1 MSKIYDR
8 LTCCDLYDSD
18 TDGLPDV
25 FETAGMKLPTGE
37 IIFTETDKPDS
48 DDDGLLDGE
57 EIDYTINDGYVKFKL
72 VSNPTL
78 ADSDGDGY
86 DDYYETYTSKTDPL
100 KSNVFEFK
108 LSKSQYVSINDGK
121 YYGGN
126 QNWFSM
132 KNTDIS
138 KSGCGLISATDFL
151 IYLSLT
157 RENCERIVQIDD
169 IHNIN
174 IDSYFDFCEKIH
186 SYITPW
192 HLPDFIADLICVV
205 MGSRYTAIGLTPSQV
220 CNGIEKYLS
229 DNNIKSK
236 IKYSYDVTDTTLS
249 NIVKSIKNDIP
260 VLMFISD
267 EPIDL
272 RKEKNGTN
280 EGYVKW
286 HWVNITEVYVDS
298 VANEIVLSFSSWG
311 EKYYCDFLDIN
322 NSVTFYY
329 IDIIMQG

>member
-8 LTCCDLYDSD
+8 LACRDLYDSD

-48 DDDGLLDGE
+48 DDDGLLDGD
-57 EIDYTINDGYVKFKL
+57 EITYTINNGYVKFNL
-72 VSNPTL
+72 VSDPNKK
-78 ADSDGDGY
+78 DSDGDGY
-86 DDYYETYTSKTDPL
+86 DDCYETYTSKTDPL

-192 HLPDFIADLICVV
+192 HLPDFIADLSCVV

-286 HWVNITEVYVDS
+286 HWGYE
-298 VANEIVLSFSSWG
+298 F
-311 EKYYCDFLDIN
+311 
-322 NSVTFYY
+322 
-329 IDIIMQG
+329 